1 MPLYSIAVIQN
12 AERSELSYTTVKYWQ
27 LGHLQPVSPAIA
39 NTMLADRHFSL
50 ILISFTNVYVS
61 CSE

>member
-12 AERSELSYTTVKYWQ
+12 AERSELSYTTVKYGQ

-39 NTMLADRHFSL
+39 N
-50 ILISFTNVYVS
+50 VS
-61 CSE
+61 S